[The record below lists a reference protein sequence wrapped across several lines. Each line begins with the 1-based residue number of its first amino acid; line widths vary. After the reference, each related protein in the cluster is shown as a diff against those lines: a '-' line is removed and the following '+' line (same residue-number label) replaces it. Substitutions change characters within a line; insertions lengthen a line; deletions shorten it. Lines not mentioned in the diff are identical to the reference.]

1 MGDVF
6 MWGVLVLD
14 LDTTFLFW
22 LSAALTIIS
31 MIMGMLCLYS
41 GRSQFLTLSRQ
52 SIPFSEPNLL
62 SQDRDSTAIT
72 VEREIQT
79 ALSEDGSS
87 SHEEI
92 SDDIWEQAMGPVMPK
107 AVRLNQLYCDN
118 GIYYDSD
125 LLSRYNRLGRAG
137 LSIWE
142 LSDEYESEI
151 PDMAEHEVAG
161 GSSDPVMTA
170 HQVPVATG
178 DRHGPFSVKTRFLRS
193 ELNQEVWVSSNPRG
207 YAFHRKGC
215 GIKVSEKR
223 VITLETALEWGNR
236 PCQQC
241 FNDYLRRLTSD

>member
-1 MGDVF
+1 MTF
-6 MWGVLVLD
+6 SCGVLVLD

-31 MIMGMLCLYS
+31 MIMGMLCMS
-41 GRSQFLTLSRQ
+41 GRYQFLTLSQQ
-52 SIPFSEPNLL
+52 SISLSEPNSL
-62 SQDRDSTAIT
+62 SQDMDRGTVT

-79 ALSEDGSS
+79 APSEDGSS
-87 SHEEI
+87 SHEGI
-92 SDDIWEQAMGPVMPK
+92 SDDIWEQAMGPVTPK

-118 GIYYDSD
+118 GINYGID

-137 LSIWE
+137 LSIWK

-161 GSSDPVMTA
+161 GSSDQVVIA
-170 HQVPVATG
+170 HQVPVTTG
-178 DRHGPFSVKTRFLRS
+178 DRRGSFSVKTRFLRS
-193 ELNQEVWVSSNPRG
+193 ELNQEVWVSSNERG

-215 GIKVSEKR
+215 GVKVSEKH
-223 VITLETALEWGNR
+223 VITLETALEWGKR

-241 FNDYLRRLTSD
+241 FNDYVRRLTCD